1 MATSLIRTSAALPS
15 VLVLIGLLAG
25 CSGKSASGSY
35 ASGKAAPALPPPATA
50 EELADRVMAAAGA
63 DQWRHVSRIQ
73 FDFVVVRNG
82 KEALRAAHDWDVR
95 RNTNVVSWNGK
106 SVSIDLS
113 STPTDADSKAA
124 FARWTN
130 DTYWLLA
137 PLKLRDG
144 GTRLEL
150 LEPISYG
157 SDFVDRL
164 RISFDGVGLT
174 PGDVYTWYIDRS
186 THRPIAWDFQP
197 NPARTVRFS
206 WDDYVTTSGLTLS
219 TRHFAGPT
227 EIRIENLTVINDQAK
242 ELSKTR

>member
-1 MATSLIRTSAALPS
+1 MATSLIRTSAALLS
-15 VLVLIGLLAG
+15 ALVLTGLLAG
-25 CSGKSASGSY
+25 CGVRST
-35 ASGKAAPALPPPATA
+35 SGKAAALLPPATTA

-82 KEALRAAHDWDVR
+82 MEALRAAHDWDVR

-106 SVSIDLS
+106 SVSLDLS

-124 FARWTN
+124 FARWIN

-157 SDFVDRL
+157 ADSVARL
-164 RISFDGVGLT
+164 RVSFDGVGLT
-174 PGDVYTWYIDRS
+174 PGDVYTWYIDRY
-186 THRPIAWDFQP
+186 THRPIAWDYQP
-197 NPARTVRFS
+197 NPARNVRFS
-206 WDDYVTTSGLTLS
+206 WDDYVTTGGLNLS
-219 TRHFAGPT
+219 TRHFAGAT
-227 EIRIENLTVINDQAK
+227 EIRIENLKITTDHP
-242 ELSKTR
+242 EMLRKTR